1 MLEYINY
8 IIKSFRNKPMIIKRI
23 WFNPEY
29 MDLFLKD
36 LDKYVDI
43 RSIRLKMY
51 DGIELKEDK
60 RINAIEIE
68 LEIPSYNSL

>member
-1 MLEYINY
+1 MLKYINY
-8 IIKSFRNKPMIIKRI
+8 IIESFKNGPMIIKRI